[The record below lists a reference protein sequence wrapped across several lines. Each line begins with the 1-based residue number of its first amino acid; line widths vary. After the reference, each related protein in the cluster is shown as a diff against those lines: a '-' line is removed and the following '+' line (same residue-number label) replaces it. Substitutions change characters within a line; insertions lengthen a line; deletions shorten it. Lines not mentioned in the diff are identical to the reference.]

1 MRYRHDHIYNN
12 HNPHNTELKDNWD
25 GIAKRVNTAATAAA
39 SKTAAECLA
48 KFLSLPLEKEGGKG
62 KEGAS
67 EWVRG
72 LAAGV
77 DGRGA

>member
-1 MRYRHDHIYNN
+1 MGVIYTNIHSPHI
-12 HNPHNTELKDNWD
+12 EVKDNWE
-25 GIAKRVNTAATAAA
+25 GVAKRVNAA
-39 SKTAAECLA
+39 STTTSSSTKTAAECLA
-48 KFLSLPLEKEGGKG
+48 KFLSLPLEKEGK